1 MVPWRSRTLGHLGN
15 LQGTSPGRCVPAE
28 FMQKKKKKKEK
39 TKQTDAVISS
49 RFMTDQ
55 QILHW
60 LEIFAVKM

>member
-15 LQGTSPGRCVPAE
+15 LQGTSPGRCVPAG
-28 FMQKKKKKKEK
+28 FMQKKQKK
-39 TKQTDAVISS
+39 KQTDAVISS
-49 RFMTDQ
+49 RFMADQ